1 MSRCGYMHV
10 SAVPAKARRGHKIPL
25 ELEFPAV
32 VTGLT
37 WVVETQLR
45 SSGRAARYRSSPHT
59 HEFKETGRGR
69 RKKLFSCLIIVVQT
83 WGSYPNPRRKEF
95 RVPERLSRQ
104 TCFSST
110 VCHPCRSKHLS
121 QGLWSS
127 YMKALGLVLLFCS

>member
-69 RKKLFSCLIIVVQT
+69 RKKTLLLPDHSC
-83 WGSYPNPRRKEF
+83 SN
-95 RVPERLSRQ
+95 
-104 TCFSST
+104 
-110 VCHPCRSKHLS
+110 
-121 QGLWSS
+121 
-127 YMKALGLVLLFCS
+127 LGVLPQP